1 MFKYET
7 SGFYTGVAPNGD
19 YGEQELLAPEQAT
32 SRPKIDDVICHY
44 LDGENQK
51 DAFFVIDNI
60 RENKMKIKWSSVN
73 TWSVS
78 YKRKHVC
85 DLRISKDYLTIGP
98 VSEVLAIR
106 VKNMSYNRENMK
118 RLVDA
123 LRSSITGPQEAYA
136 MQ

>member
-1 MFKYET
+1 LKYET
-7 SGFYTGVAPNGD
+7 SGFYTGVAPNGE
-19 YGEQELLAPEQAT
+19 YGEQELLASRQSD

-44 LDGENQK
+44 LEGENQK

-60 RENKMKIKWSSVN
+60 RENKMKIKWSAAN
-73 TWSVS
+73 TWTVT

-85 DLRISKDYLTIGP
+85 DLKISQGMLIIGP

-106 VKNMSYNRENMK
+106 VKDMSYSRENMK

-123 LRSSITGPQEAYA
+123 LRSGVAVPQEAFA
-136 MQ
+136 IQ